1 MGGHGELMIAHDLA
15 DLVWRAG
22 EAFVTGAS
30 EAISANGI
38 FHVAL
43 SGGSTP
49 LPLYALLALPEW
61 AARVEWSRVHI
72 YWVDER
78 CVPPDHADSN
88 YRLAHESL
96 LARVPILTANI
107 HRIRGEIDPA
117 QAAVE
122 YEKVIAGVRFDLIL
136 LGMGDDGHTASLFP
150 GSPAIHEQTRRVM
163 AQYVAPLGAWRITLT
178 PAAINDAA
186 QVLFMVAGAGKAER
200 LHEVLRGPY
209 RPDSLPAQVVQPKR
223 GRLDWLVDRDAAA
236 RLA

>member
-1 MGGHGELMIAHDLA
+1 MDGRGELMIAHDLA

-22 EAFVTGAS
+22 EVFVTESKA
-30 EAISANGI
+30 AIAANGA

-61 AARVEWSRVHI
+61 AARVDWSRVHI
-72 YWVDER
+72 YWGDER
-78 CVPPDHADSN
+78 CVPPDHPDSN
-88 YRLAHESL
+88 YRLAHDAL
-96 LARVPILTANI
+96 LAQVPIPAANI

-117 QAAVE
+117 QAAEE
-122 YEKVIAGVRFDLIL
+122 YAHEIDGVRFDLIL

-150 GSPAIHEQTRRVM
+150 GSPAIHEEMRRVM
-163 AQYVAPLGAWRITLT
+163 AQYVERLGVWRITLT

-186 QVLFMVAGAGKAER
+186 HVLFMVSGAGKAER
-200 LHEVLRGPY
+200 LREVLRGPY
-209 RPDSLPAQVVQPKR
+209 RPDSLPAQVVRPKR

-236 RLA
+236 RLE